1 MANGVARA
9 LDAATSHTGDYPTI
23 ASDSTSKF
31 IPIVWSKKMLR
42 NFYETTAFLEIAN
55 TDYQGEIKGQGD
67 KVIIRKTPDITIN
80 AYAVGQTLDYEV
92 PEKANTELSINQ
104 AYSWSFRLDDIDD
117 VQTDL
122 PLMEKFASD
131 AGEKL
136 KIKID
141 QECFAYVVGKAAS
154 TNRGNTGGAISGNI
168 ALGAAG
174 GTNGS
179 LALAVTKATAT
190 DFIVDFNTVLDEA
203 NIPDADRWVVLPAWF
218 CALLKK
224 SDLKQADITGD
235 GVGVIRTG
243 LIGMVDRTKIIQSN
257 NLYHATEGTAE
268 LFYCLAG
275 TKEAMTFALQLTKT
289 GSLEI
294 PDSFGTY
301 MRGLSV
307 YGREVVQSTALVEA
321 VAIRG

>member
-1 MANGVARA
+1 MANGVTRA
-9 LDAATSHTGDYPTI
+9 LDANTTYDGNYPTV

-31 IPIVWSKKMLR
+31 IPQIWSSKMLR
-42 NFYETTAFLEIAN
+42 NFYEMTAFLEIAN
-55 TDYQGEIKGQGD
+55 TDYEGEIKNQGD
-67 KVIIRKTPDITIN
+67 MVIIRTTPDITIT
-80 AYAVGQTLDYEV
+80 AYEVGRSLVYEV
-92 PEKANTELSINQ
+92 PEKANRSLNIDK
-104 AYSWSFRLDDIDD
+104 AYSWSFRMDDIDEKQID
-117 VQTDL
+117 I
-122 PLMEKFASD
+122 PLIAEQSAD

-141 QECFAYVVGKAAS
+141 QECFQYVVGKADS
-154 TNRGNTGGAISGNI
+154 DNRGNTAGAISGNI

-179 LALAVTKATAT
+179 LALAVTKALAT

-203 NIPDADRWVVLPAWF
+203 NMPSENRWVVLPAWF

-235 GVGVIRTG
+235 STGVLRTG
-243 LIGMVDRTKIIQSN
+243 VIGMVDRTKIIQSN
-257 NLYHATEGTAE
+257 NLYHITEGTAE

-275 TKEAMTFALQLTKT
+275 TKEAITFALQLTKT
-289 GSLEI
+289 ETLPIQE
-294 PDSFGTY
+294 SFGTY

-307 YGREVVQSTALVEA
+307 YGREVVQPTALVEA

>member
-1 MANGVARA
+1 LEIYKMANGVGRA
-9 LDAATSHTGDYPTI
+9 LDAATSHDGNYPTI

-31 IPIVWSKKMLR
+31 IPVVWSKKMLR
-42 NFYETTAFLEIAN
+42 NFYETTAFLEISN

-67 KVIIRKTPDITIN
+67 KVVIRTTPDITIN
-80 AYAVGQTLDYEV
+80 PYLVGQTLDYEV
-92 PEKANTELSINQ
+92 PEKANKELNIDQ

-141 QECFAYVVGKAAS
+141 QECFTYVVGKADS
-154 TNRGNTGGAISGNI
+154 DNRGATAGAISGNI
-168 ALGAAG
+168 DLGAT
-174 GTNGS
+174 GTNGDA
-179 LALAVTKATAT
+179 ALAVTKTTAT
-190 DFIVDFNTVLDEA
+190 DFVVDFNTVLDEA
-203 NIPDADRWVVLPAWF
+203 DIPSEDRWVVLPAWF

-235 GVGVIRTG
+235 ATGV
-243 LIGMVDRTKIIQSN
+243 IGMVDRTKVIQSN
-257 NLYHATEGTAE
+257 NLYHVTEGTAE

-307 YGREVVQSTALVEA
+307 YGREVIQGTALVEA

>member
-1 MANGVARA
+1 M
-9 LDAATSHTGDYPTI
+9 
-23 ASDSTSKF
+23 K
-31 IPIVWSKKMLR
+31 
-42 NFYETTAFLEIAN
+42 
-55 TDYQGEIKGQGD
+55 
-67 KVIIRKTPDITIN
+67 
-80 AYAVGQTLDYEV
+80 
-92 PEKANTELSINQ
+92 
-104 AYSWSFRLDDIDD
+104 SWSFRLDDIDD
-117 VQTDL
+117 VQSSL
-122 PLMEKFASD
+122 PLMEKFTAD
-131 AGEKL
+131 AGERL
-136 KIKID
+136 KIAID
-141 QECFAYVVGKAAS
+141 QDCLEYVVGKADS
-154 TNRGNTGGAISGNI
+154 DNRGNTAGAISGNI
-168 ALGAAG
+168 DLGAAG

-179 LALAVTKATAT
+179 LALSVTSSNAT

-203 NIPDADRWVVLPAWF
+203 NIPSENRWVVLPAWF

-235 GVGVIRTG
+235 STGVLRSGVIG
-243 LIGMVDRTKIIQSN
+243 LVDRTKVIQSN

-289 GSLEI
+289 STLEI

-307 YGREVVQSTALVEA
+307 YGREVVQPTALVEA